1 MSNAPEFAGPDE
13 VEDAFYAA
21 FEAADLDAMMRL
33 WADDETISCVHPG
46 GSRLVGH
53 DEIRESW
60 RQIFSGN
67 MRLRFHLG
75 ERRTLT
81 DDNLAVHSVQEEI
94 EVSGQQNLRAVVAA
108 TNIYVLTDH
117 GWRIWLHHASNAAV
131 ESDEPEADGDEPKPT
146 LH

>member
-1 MSNAPEFAGPDE
+1 MSPAPEFAGPDE

-60 RQIFSGN
+60 RQIFASS

-117 GWRIWLHHASNAAV
+117 GWRIWLHHASNAAT
-131 ESDEPEADGDEPKPT
+131 ESDEPEPDGDDPKPT

>member
-1 MSNAPEFAGPDE
+1 MSDTPEFSGPDD

-46 GSRLVGH
+46 GNRLVGLA
-53 DEIRESW
+53 DIRESW
-60 RQIFSGN
+60 RQIFGST
-67 MRLRFHLG
+67 MRLRFHLA

-81 DDNLAVHSVQEEI
+81 DENIAVHCVQEEI
-94 EVSGQQNLRAVVAA
+94 EVSGQQELRAIVAA
-108 TNIYVLTDH
+108 TNIYVLTDD
-117 GWRIWLHHASNAAV
+117 GWRIWLHHASNA
-131 ESDEPEADGDEPKPT
+131 SSEPEESEDDVKPT